1 MNNDKYITVSQ
12 LTRYIKYKIDNDTN
26 LQEVFL
32 KGEIS
37 NFKAHTRGHY
47 YFTLKDENS
56 RINAIMFASQTKN
69 IKFIPED
76 GMKVLVTG
84 KISVYEAN
92 GGYQIYVSDML
103 EDGVGN
109 LYIAYEQL
117 KKKLESE
124 GLFANDKKKAIPKI
138 PKRVGVITAPTGA
151 AIRDIISTIK
161 RRFPITE
168 IILLPALVQGAEAAP
183 SIVEQIKK
191 AEEYNLDT
199 LIVGRGGGSIE
210 DMWCFNDEEVAYAI
224 YNSNIPIISAV
235 GHEIDFTIADFVA
248 DLRAP
253 TPTGA
258 AELAVPNRLDVINY
272 IEQLNIRSKKII
284 KNKLDF
290 LKQRLNDVTEKY
302 ILKNPISIYE
312 VKEQQF
318 SQIIDKLKYNITNIY
333 NQKEKE
339 YLSITSSFIFK
350 EPIKLIDKRKQKYL
364 QIISKL
370 DALSPLSTIKRGYN
384 ILRKDNKVITS
395 KKDLAKKDKVELELS
410 DGKIN
415 MEVI

>member
-1 MNNDKYITVSQ
+1 MNNEKYITITQ
-12 LTRYIKYKIDNDTN
+12 LTRYIKYKIDNDIN

-47 YFTLKDENS
+47 YFTIKDENS
-56 RINAIMFASQTKN
+56 RINAIMFASQTKKL
-69 IKFIPED
+69 KFLPED
-76 GMKVLVTG
+76 GMKVLATG

-117 KKKLESE
+117 KKKLEAK
-124 GLFANDKKKAIPKI
+124 GLFDKDKKKPIPKI

-161 RRFPITE
+161 RRFPLTE
-168 IILLPALVQGAEAAP
+168 IILLPALVQGADAAP
-183 SIVEQIKK
+183 SIVKQIKN
-191 AEEYNLDT
+191 AENYNLDT

-210 DMWCFNDEEVAYAI
+210 DMWCFNDEEVANAI
-224 YNSNIPIISAV
+224 YNCPIPIISAV

-272 IEQLNIRSKKII
+272 IDQLKIRNKKII
-284 KNKLDF
+284 FNKIEF
-290 LKQRLNDVTEKY
+290 LKQKLNDITNKY
-302 ILKNPISIYE
+302 ILKNPMSIYE
-312 VKEQQF
+312 IKEQQF
-318 SQIIDKLKYNITNIY
+318 SGIIEKLKYNITNIY
-333 NQKEKE
+333 NKKEKE
-339 YLSITSSFIFK
+339 YLNITSSFIFK
-350 EPIKLIDKRKQKYL
+350 EPIKLTEKKKQKYL

-370 DALSPLSTIKRGYN
+370 DALSPLSTIKRGYSVV
-384 ILRKDNKVITS
+384 RKNNKVITS
-395 KKDLAKKDKVELELS
+395 KNDLIKNDKIEIELS
-410 DGKIN
+410 DGNIKAEI
-415 MEVI
+415 I

>member
-1 MNNDKYITVSQ
+1 MNNDKYITVTQ

-37 NFKAHTRGHY
+37 NFKAHSRGHY

-69 IKFIPED
+69 IKFMPED

-92 GGYQIYVSDML
+92 GGYQIYVSDMI
-103 EDGVGN
+103 EDGIGN

-117 KKKLESE
+117 KKKLEDK
-124 GLFANDKKKAIPKI
+124 GLFDKSKKKQIPKI

-161 RRFPITE
+161 RRFPLTE

-183 SIVEQIKK
+183 SIVEQINNAK
-191 AEEYNLDT
+191 NFDLDT
-199 LIVGRGGGSIE
+199 LIIGRGGGSIE

-224 YNSNIPIISAV
+224 YNCDIPTISAV

-258 AELAVPNRLDVINY
+258 AELAVPNRLDIINY
-272 IEQLNIRSKKII
+272 IDQLNIRSKKII
-284 KNKLDF
+284 INKIEF
-290 LKQRLNDVTEKY
+290 LKQKLTDITSKY
-302 ILKNPISIYE
+302 ILKNPMSIYE
-312 VKEQQF
+312 IKEQQF
-318 SQIIDKLKYNITNIY
+318 SNLVDKLKYNIINIY
-333 NQKEKE
+333 NQKEKK
-339 YLSITSSFIFK
+339 YLNITSSFIFK
-350 EPIKLIDKRKQKYL
+350 EPLKIIEKKEQKYI
-364 QIISKL
+364 QILSKL
-370 DALSPLSTIKRGYN
+370 ETLSPLSTIKRGYS
-384 ILRKDNKVITS
+384 ILRKDNKVIT
-395 KKDLAKKDKVELELS
+395 KTKDLVKNDKVQLELS

-415 MEVI
+415 MEVL

>member
-1 MNNDKYITVSQ
+1 MNNEKYITITQ
-12 LTRYIKYKIDNDTN
+12 LTRYIKYKIDNDIN

-47 YFTLKDENS
+47 YFTIKDENS
-56 RINAIMFASQTKN
+56 RINAIMFASQTKKL
-69 IKFIPED
+69 KFLPED

-117 KKKLESE
+117 KKKLEAN
-124 GLFANDKKKAIPKI
+124 GLFDKDKKKPIPKI

-161 RRFPITE
+161 RRFPLTE

-183 SIVEQIKK
+183 SIVKQIKN
-191 AEEYNLDT
+191 AENYNLDT

-210 DMWCFNDEEVAYAI
+210 DMWCFNDEEVANAI
-224 YNSNIPIISAV
+224 YNCPIPIISAV

-272 IEQLNIRSKKII
+272 IDQLNIRNKKII
-284 KNKLDF
+284 SNKIEF
-290 LKQRLNDVTEKY
+290 LKQKLNDITNKY
-302 ILKNPISIYE
+302 ILKNPMSIYE
-312 VKEQQF
+312 IKEQQF
-318 SQIIDKLKYNITNIY
+318 SGIIEKLKYNITNIY
-333 NQKEKE
+333 NKKEKE
-339 YLSITSSFIFK
+339 YLNITSSFIFK
-350 EPIKLIDKRKQKYL
+350 EPIKLTEKKKQTYL

-370 DALSPLSTIKRGYN
+370 DALSPLSTIKRGYSVV
-384 ILRKDNKVITS
+384 RKNNKVVTS
-395 KKDLAKKDKVELELS
+395 KKDLMVNDKIEIELS
-410 DGKIN
+410 DGNIKAEI
-415 MEVI
+415 I

>member
-1 MNNDKYITVSQ
+1 MNNEKYITITQ
-12 LTRYIKYKIDNDTN
+12 LTRYIKYKIDNDIN

-47 YFTLKDENS
+47 YFTIKDENS
-56 RINAIMFASQTKN
+56 RINAIMFASQTKKL
-69 IKFIPED
+69 KFLPED
-76 GMKVLVTG
+76 GMKVLATG

-117 KKKLESE
+117 KKKLEAN
-124 GLFANDKKKAIPKI
+124 GLFDKDKKKPIPKI

-161 RRFPITE
+161 RRFPLTE
-168 IILLPALVQGAEAAP
+168 IILLPALVQGADAAP
-183 SIVEQIKK
+183 SIVKQIKN
-191 AEEYNLDT
+191 AENYNLDT

-210 DMWCFNDEEVAYAI
+210 DMWCFNDEEVANAI
-224 YNSNIPIISAV
+224 YNCPIPIISAV

-272 IEQLNIRSKKII
+272 IDQLKIRNKKII
-284 KNKLDF
+284 FNKIEF
-290 LKQRLNDVTEKY
+290 LKQKLNDITNKY
-302 ILKNPISIYE
+302 ILKNPMSIYE
-312 VKEQQF
+312 IKEQQF
-318 SQIIDKLKYNITNIY
+318 SGIIEKLKYNITNIY
-333 NQKEKE
+333 NKKEKE
-339 YLSITSSFIFK
+339 YLNITSSFIFK
-350 EPIKLIDKRKQKYL
+350 EPIKLTEKKKQKYL

-370 DALSPLSTIKRGYN
+370 DALSPLSTIKRGYSVV
-384 ILRKDNKVITS
+384 RKNNKVITS
-395 KKDLAKKDKVELELS
+395 KNDLIKNDKIEIELS
-410 DGKIN
+410 DGNIKAEI
-415 MEVI
+415 I